1 MFRNFSQQLA
11 AAGSGSTDAKKSMSP
26 TLRTDIYSAIDQVK
40 NWIIG
45 GAGGGQAGDGVSFG
59 PIITTI
65 QKHFPDAKMGLE
77 MIGHAES
84 EVAVVVGGVTNMI
97 MEMSRWEGMAGGMAM
112 RTWSDS
118 LAEFYSRVPPT
129 RKDATAKGIIRGI
142 NQNTDVSLITTCEF
156 TARIQIISSLKTV
169 SSRIY
174 GRGSD
179 EARQAEAVLSSK
191 FI

>member
-1 MFRNFSQQLA
+1 
-11 AAGSGSTDAKKSMSP
+11 MSP
-26 TLRTDIYSAIDQVK
+26 TLRTDIYSAMDQVK
-40 NWIIG
+40 TWIIG

-59 PIITTI
+59 TIMATI

-118 LAEFYSRVPPT
+118 IVESYSRVPPG
-129 RKDATAKGIIRGI
+129 RKDAAAKGIIRGI
-142 NQNTDVSLITTCEF
+142 NQYTDVSLITTCEF

-169 SSRIY
+169 STRIY